1 MTEFKD
7 IHSRQLQ
14 LLSDD
19 ELNLRLNRVRAGLEA
34 LGADSVLITDAANI
48 YYLTGRVFAGYV
60 YFNIADSKPYYI
72 VRRPNDL
79 ISDRSSRLG
88 RFAEIADILC
98 HNQNCTAP
106 ERLGLEFDIISY
118 NLSTRLMNTIAGT
131 EFADASGVMR
141 RARSVKTCLEQ
152 QLMKESGL
160 RHEHVYSRIPHV
172 YQAGMTD
179 IELQVEIERQ
189 SRLEGNLGIFRISGS
204 DMEIHMGNVITGEN
218 SDTPT
223 PYDFAMGGA
232 GLNPSLPVGADG
244 SLIEPH
250 HTVMVDV
257 NGDFT
262 GYMTDMTR
270 VFSLGN
276 VEPLASEAHECSI
289 KICRELE
296 KLGTPGTPAS
306 QLYERAIEIVTQHGL
321 EHYFMGH
328 AQKAGFIGHGV
339 GIEINELPVIAPRSK
354 DILQLNNV
362 IALEPKFV
370 IPQVGAVGIEN
381 TYIVTA
387 NGLERITNAPE
398 HIISLD

>member
-189 SRLEGNLGIFRISGS
+189 SSKAIWAYSAS
-204 DMEIHMGNVITGEN
+204 VV
-218 SDTPT
+218 PT
-223 PYDFAMGGA
+223 WKYIWAM
-232 GLNPSLPVGADG
+232 
-244 SLIEPH
+244 
-250 HTVMVDV
+250 
-257 NGDFT
+257 
-262 GYMTDMTR
+262 
-270 VFSLGN
+270 
-276 VEPLASEAHECSI
+276 
-289 KICRELE
+289 
-296 KLGTPGTPAS
+296 
-306 QLYERAIEIVTQHGL
+306 
-321 EHYFMGH
+321 
-328 AQKAGFIGHGV
+328 
-339 GIEINELPVIAPRSK
+339 
-354 DILQLNNV
+354 
-362 IALEPKFV
+362 
-370 IPQVGAVGIEN
+370 
-381 TYIVTA
+381 
-387 NGLERITNAPE
+387 
-398 HIISLD
+398 